1 MPRVRE
7 AHKIRRDALAMAT
20 RKLADGCDP
29 CAQGYFDL
37 ARKHGAKEGEIRAA
51 REAGTKSST
60 QLALTRRSFVQ
71 GAAVATATL
80 AAQTFMPKDVFAL
93 TSAGTAAIAY
103 VAGNGAKQHAGQI
116 RLVGVEESG
125 RLVVNLPYPA
135 DGVLRSPGGE
145 YMYGLTVRRSST
157 ACYTVVD
164 IYRAS
169 DGSLQRSIAGR
180 EIALGIPEDSD
191 TVYGALDEAGWH
203 LAVLHQTR
211 RSSGT
216 TSEAGPETAKAK
228 QGIKTYSQVLIANTV
243 EVFDLRNARSMA
255 YLELGA
261 ETTNMAGG
269 QILFGQESNIV
280 VFTFNHKF
288 QDSLH
293 HLRFD
298 GTRLA
303 LVGSGT
309 NGEEGRVI
317 PPAGLPGR
325 AATRV
330 LADGSTVV
338 RFWPEDYVQWLSL
351 DGLTLKKELHMGH
364 DLMAKPLPPQ
374 GFFSADGQYLYVA
387 NSFIGSVKTVD
398 LLSGE
403 VVATTAL
410 PQPGVNATG
419 QFRHPGHP
427 GAVISRDG
435 NKLYLVDVRTE
446 PAGIWTFDLPKLTVA
461 GFWSPERPV
470 SAVWLGKDT
479 LFALG
484 TDRNIYGLRSDGT
497 TLAVA
502 VPDLAGAATFIN

>member
-1 MPRVRE
+1 MLRIRE
-7 AHKIRRDALAMAT
+7 AHKIRRNALAMAT

-37 ARKHGAKEGEIRAA
+37 ARKHGAKEGEILAA
-51 REAGTKSST
+51 REAGAKSCT
-60 QLALTRRSFVQ
+60 ELALTRRSFVQ
-71 GAAVATATL
+71 GAAVATATI
-80 AAQTFMPKDVFAL
+80 AAQTLMPKGVFAL
-93 TSAGTAAIAY
+93 TSTGTAATAY
-103 VAGNGAKQHAGQI
+103 VAGNGAKQHAGQV

-125 RLVVNLPYPA
+125 RVVVNLPYPA
-135 DGVLRSPGGE
+135 DGVLRSPTGE
-145 YMYGLTVRRSST
+145 YLYGLTVRRSST

-180 EIALGIPEDSD
+180 EIALAIPDDSD
-191 TVYGALDEAGWH
+191 TIYGALDEAGSH

-211 RSSGT
+211 HSSGT
-216 TSEAGPETAKAK
+216 ISEAGPKTAKEK
-228 QGIKTYSQVLIANTV
+228 QGIKTYSQVLIANSV
-243 EVFDLRNARSMA
+243 EVFDLRHSRSTA

-261 ETTNMAGG
+261 ATTNMAGG
-269 QILFGQESNIV
+269 QILFGTGPSIV

-288 QDSLH
+288 HDSLH
-293 HLRFD
+293 HLHFD
-298 GTRLA
+298 GTRLS
-303 LVGSGT
+303 LRGTGT

-325 AATRV
+325 AAARV

-338 RFWPEDYVQWLSL
+338 RFWPEDYVQWLTL
-351 DGLTLKKELHMGH
+351 EGLTLKKELHMGH

-374 GFFSADGQYLYVA
+374 GLFSADAQYLYVA
-387 NSFIGSVKTVD
+387 NSFVGSVKAVD

-403 VVATTAL
+403 VIANTAL
-410 PQPGVNATG
+410 PQPDVNAAG

-427 GAVISRDG
+427 GAVVSRDG
-435 NKLYLVDVRTE
+435 KKLYLVDVRTE
-446 PAGIWTFDLPKLTVA
+446 PAGIWTFELPKLTVA

-484 TDRNIYGLRSDGT
+484 TDRNIYGVRSDGT

-502 VPDLAGAATFIN
+502 IPDLAGAGTFIN